1 MKRQPI
7 LVVDE
12 DVRVQRLLARVLRG
26 ARYEVAIAASAR
38 EALAVLATR
47 RFGVVVSDL
56 QMPDIDGIELL
67 REIRRRDI
75 DVPIVFVTDTPDAQ
89 RADSTFETGA
99 VRYMAKPVDASLFLA
114 AVTRAETLSRLAR
127 IQGPLGTTR
136 AARRATGDDGKL
148 ERRFEAA
155 CARLWMAYQP
165 IVSQRSG
172 TVVAFEA
179 LLRSDEPSL
188 ASPAAFIG
196 AGERLGRLESI
207 GRRVRAAAAAAIS
220 ELPADVELFVNLH
233 PFDLTDRELA
243 MPDSPLSKVASR
255 VVLEIT
261 ERASL
266 ERVGDA
272 KAKIAALRSLGFRI
286 AIDDLGAGY
295 AGLSWLATVEPDVVK
310 IDMGLIRGI
319 DVDVKRQQVV
329 FCLIGLCEK
338 LDVRVVVEGVET
350 EAERATLVELGADS
364 LQGYLFGRPERQ
376 FGGSL
381 AIRAAKLARPQ
392 GVPVAGVADCG
403 LECNCG
409 SLHER
414 LAG

>member
-1 MKRQPI
+1 MEGEAVGPGVYRRNRDSLPKRGRADMKRQPI

-207 GRRVRAAAAAAIS
+207 GRRVRAQRMLEAITQLRQHGLGNIRRRLCH
-220 ELPADVELFVNLH
+220 EIDAD
-233 PFDLTDRELA
+233 
-243 MPDSPLSKVASR
+243 
-255 VVLEIT
+255 
-261 ERASL
+261 
-266 ERVGDA
+266 
-272 KAKIAALRSLGFRI
+272 ALR
-286 AIDDLGAGY
+286 
-295 AGLSWLATVEPDVVK
+295 
-310 IDMGLIRGI
+310 
-319 DVDVKRQQVV
+319 
-329 FCLIGLCEK
+329 
-338 LDVRVVVEGVET
+338 
-350 EAERATLVELGADS
+350 AD
-364 LQGYLFGRPERQ
+364 
-376 FGGSL
+376 
-381 AIRAAKLARPQ
+381 
-392 GVPVAGVADCG
+392 
-403 LECNCG
+403 
-409 SLHER
+409 
-414 LAG
+414 